1 MKRKLPIEWIII
13 SSALLSNSLCAQNVL
28 DNKTYRVT
36 AYKNGNHN
44 IISTSNYA
52 EVIPPLSVFIPDA
65 FTPNGDGLNDS
76 FGVKGEGIQNF
87 TLSIFNRWGEE
98 VFESTNPK
106 QQWDGMYKG
115 KPAEGGTYVYR
126 FLAAGKGSK
135 IKTGSVA
142 LIR

>member
-1 MKRKLPIEWIII
+1 MKKRLPYELI
-13 SSALLSNSLCAQNVL
+13 LLVSLLFTNSLFAQNIL
-28 DNKTYRVT
+28 ENKMYRVT
-36 AYKNGNHN
+36 AYKSGNN
-44 IISTSNYA
+44 TIASTSNYA

-87 TLSIFNRWGEE
+87 TLSIFNRWGEQ
-98 VFESTNPK
+98 VFVCHNAR
-106 QQWDGMYKG
+106 QQWDGTYQG

-126 FLAAGKGSK
+126 FLASGKGAK
-135 IKTGSVA
+135 ERTGSVT

>member
-1 MKRKLPIEWIII
+1 MKRKMPFEWI
-13 SSALLSNSLCAQNVL
+13 LLVCAFFSKTLVAQNVL

-36 AYKNGNHN
+36 AYKNGNTN
-44 IISTSNYA
+44 IVSTSNYA

-65 FTPNGDGLNDS
+65 FTPNGDGINDL

-87 TLSIFNRWGEE
+87 TLRIFNRWGEE
-98 VFESTNPK
+98 VFRSNNPK
-106 QQWDGMYKG
+106 QQWDGTFKG
-115 KPAEGGTYVYR
+115 KPAEGGSYVYR
-126 FLAAGKGSK
+126 FISSGKGEK